1 MSSGKY
7 QLALKSASVFEVL
20 QAKQINKQKPQ
31 SKQTHSGS
39 RCWRASTP
47 QTAGGHSPAP
57 AGHSPGLP
65 AGIRSKHPELAPG
78 RKRKLLTVPPKRFI
92 GLEPYMGESNN
103 FNRKQKKKKKG
114 KETFFAH
121 RRKMLRLLSVKE
133 RAHIAKLCRVTLQA
147 AKHLLS
153 QNVCE
158 MSLQLSEPRQARQL
172 PLATV

>member
-1 MSSGKY
+1 
-7 QLALKSASVFEVL
+7 
-20 QAKQINKQKPQ
+20 
-31 SKQTHSGS
+31 
-39 RCWRASTP
+39 
-47 QTAGGHSPAP
+47 
-57 AGHSPGLP
+57 
-65 AGIRSKHPELAPG
+65 
-78 RKRKLLTVPPKRFI
+78 
-92 GLEPYMGESNN
+92 MGESNN
-103 FNRKQKKKKKG
+103 FNRKQKKKKG

-158 MSLQLSEPRQARQL
+158 MSLQLSGPRQARRL